1 MTFPCDEC
9 ESIFKEKRNLMQHM
23 KTRHGLKKFKCNF
36 CDYRSNDRKT
46 LKRHEN
52 NKHNDELFKCL
63 QCDYRSARKD
73 MLKRHIHAIHMEK
86 NIRCDQCEYVTDS
99 NNKLKRHVHVKHEV
113 KTCNECEFS
122 TTSLHKLKNHKKTQ
136 HPPDDFYE
144 EQAFKK
150 ALYNK
155 IWRVRGVQ
163 DLMEGLKVY
172 KPKIQNTLR
181 DYMKEK
187 DRGAK
192 WSLGVLVE
200 MVKTNWNGDIIE
212 TIYPGFR
219 TNPFLQLAMF
229 NFDQYYGDAVN
240 KIQDKLIAFHE
251 NGSGWVLKNVHNIS
265 INIAVYE
272 PTLGNTKEY
281 EEDMLK
287 EYEEDMLIEDVNM
300 L

>member
-1 MTFPCDEC
+1 MTFPCEEC
-9 ESIFKEKRNLMQHM
+9 NSVFKEKRNLVQHM
-23 KTRHGLKKFKCNF
+23 KNRHGLKKFKCNF

-46 LKRHEN
+46 LKGHEN
-52 NKHNDELFKCL
+52 NKHKHELFKCL

-73 MLKRHIHAIHMEK
+73 MLERHIRAIHVEK

-192 WSLGVLVE
+192 WNLGVLVE
-200 MVKTNWNGDIIE
+200 MIKTNWEGAITD
-212 TIYPGFR
+212 TIQPGFK
-219 TNPFLQLAMF
+219 TSAILQLAMY
-229 NFDQYYGDAVN
+229 NFDHTYSNAVD
-240 KIQDKLIAFHE
+240 KIQDKLIAFNEH
-251 NGSGWVLKNVHNIS
+251 GSGWVLNNVLNIS
-265 INIAVYE
+265 IDIAVYE

-281 EEDMLK
+281 EEDMRK
-287 EYEEDMLIEDVNM
+287 EYEEDMLIDDVNM

>member
-9 ESIFKEKRNLMQHM
+9 DSIFKEKRNLMQHM
-23 KTRHGLKKFKCNF
+23 KTRHGLKKFKCIF

-144 EQAFKK
+144 EHAFKK
-150 ALYNK
+150 ALYK
-155 IWRVRGVQ
+155 KTWRLRGVR

-187 DRGAK
+187 ERGAK
-192 WSLGVLVE
+192 WNLGVSVE
-200 MVKTNWNGDIIE
+200 MRKTNWKGDIID
-212 TIYPGFR
+212 IIHPGFK
-219 TNPFLQLAMF
+219 TPALLQLAMYD
-229 NFDQYYGDAVN
+229 FDQRYENAVN
-240 KIQDKLIAFHE
+240 IIQDKLIAFNE

-265 INIAVYE
+265 IDIAVYE
-272 PTLGNTKEY
+272 PTLRDTKEY
-281 EEDMLK
+281 EEDLFNAND
-287 EYEEDMLIEDVNM
+287 DMI
-300 L
+300 

>member
-1 MTFPCDEC
+1 MTFPCEEC
-9 ESIFKEKRNLMQHM
+9 NSVFKEKRNLVQHM
-23 KTRHGLKKFKCNF
+23 KNRHGLKKFKCNF

-46 LKRHEN
+46 LKGHEN
-52 NKHNDELFKCL
+52 NKHKHELFKCL

-73 MLKRHIHAIHMEK
+73 MLERHIRAIHVEK

-99 NNKLKRHVHVKHEV
+99 NNKLKRHMHVKHEV

-200 MVKTNWNGDIIE
+200 MVKTNWKGDIIE
-212 TIYPGFR
+212 SIYPGFR

-240 KIQDKLIAFHE
+240 KIQDKLIAFNE
-251 NGSGWVLKNVHNIS
+251 KGSGWVLKNVHNIS

-272 PTLGNTKEY
+272 PTLGNTEED
-281 EEDMLK
+281 EEDMLR
-287 EYEEDMLIEDVNM
+287 DDLSMI
-300 L
+300 

>member
-1 MTFPCDEC
+1 
-9 ESIFKEKRNLMQHM
+9 MQHM
-23 KTRHGLKKFKCNF
+23 KNRHGLKKFKCNF

-46 LKRHEN
+46 LKGHEN
-52 NKHNDELFKCL
+52 NKHKHELFKCL

-73 MLKRHIHAIHMEK
+73 MLERHIRAIHVEK

-192 WSLGVLVE
+192 WNLG
-200 MVKTNWNGDIIE
+200 
-212 TIYPGFR
+212 GF
-219 TNPFLQLAMF
+219 
-229 NFDQYYGDAVN
+229 
-240 KIQDKLIAFHE
+240 
-251 NGSGWVLKNVHNIS
+251 S
-265 INIAVYE
+265 
-272 PTLGNTKEY
+272 
-281 EEDMLK
+281 
-287 EYEEDMLIEDVNM
+287 
-300 L
+300 

>member
-1 MTFPCDEC
+1 
-9 ESIFKEKRNLMQHM
+9 MQHM
-23 KTRHGLKKFKCNF
+23 KNRHGLKRFKCNF
-36 CDYRSNDRKT
+36 CNYRSNDRKN

-52 NKHNDELFKCL
+52 NNHKHELFKCL
-63 QCDYRSARKD
+63 QCEYRSARKD
-73 MLKRHIHAIHMEK
+73 MLKRHIRAIHVEK
-86 NIRCDQCEYVTDS
+86 NIKCDQCEYVTDS

-122 TTSLHKLKNHKKTQ
+122 TTSLHKLKNHKKRQ

-181 DYMKEK
+181 DYMREK

-200 MVKTNWNGDIIE
+200 MVKTNWEGAIIE
-212 TIYPGFR
+212 TIHPGFK
-219 TNPFLQLAMF
+219 TYPILQLAMY
-229 NFDQYYGDAVN
+229 NFDQNYGNAVN
-240 KIQDKLIAFHE
+240 AIQDKLIAFNE
-251 NGSGWVLKNVHNIS
+251 KGSGWVLKNVHNIS

-272 PTLGNTKEY
+272 PTLNDTKEY
-281 EEDMLK
+281 EEDLLNAND
-287 EYEEDMLIEDVNM
+287 DMI
-300 L
+300 

>member
-46 LKRHEN
+46 LKGHEN
-52 NKHNDELFKCL
+52 NKHKHELFKCL
-63 QCDYRSARKD
+63 QCEYRSARKD
-73 MLKRHIHAIHMEK
+73 MLKRHIRANHVEK
-86 NIRCDQCEYVTDS
+86 NVKCDQCEYVTDS

-187 DRGAK
+187 NRGAK

-200 MVKTNWNGDIIE
+200 MVKTNWKGDIIE
-212 TIYPGFR
+212 SIYPGFR

-240 KIQDKLIAFHE
+240 KIQDKLIAFNE
-251 NGSGWVLKNVHNIS
+251 KGSGWVLKNVHNIS

-272 PTLGNTKEY
+272 PTLGNTEED
-281 EEDMLK
+281 EEDMLRDDL
-287 EYEEDMLIEDVNM
+287 DMI
-300 L
+300 

>member
-9 ESIFKEKRNLMQHM
+9 ESIFNEKRNLMQHM
-23 KTRHGLKKFKCNF
+23 KNRHGLKKFKCNF

-46 LKRHEN
+46 LKGHEN
-52 NKHNDELFKCL
+52 DKHKHELFKCL
-63 QCDYRSARKD
+63 QCDYKSARKD
-73 MLKRHIHAIHMEK
+73 KLKRHIRAIHVEK
-86 NIRCDQCEYVTDS
+86 NIKCDQCEYVTDS
-99 NNKLKRHVHVKHEV
+99 NNNLKRHVHVKHEV

-144 EQAFKK
+144 QSAFGKT
-150 ALYNK
+150 LYNK
-155 IWRVRGVQ
+155 IWRLRGMG
-163 DLMEGLKVY
+163 DLLVALKAY

-200 MVKTNWNGDIIE
+200 MVQLDREGAIVE
-212 TIYPGFR
+212 TIQPGFR
-219 TNPFLQLAMF
+219 TNPFLQYGMYD
-229 NFDQYYGDAVN
+229 FDHNYGNAVN
-240 KIQDKLIAFHE
+240 KLQDKVIAFNE
-251 NGSGWVLKNVHNIS
+251 NGSGWVLKNVLNIS

-272 PTLGNTKEY
+272 PTVRDTKED
-281 EEDMLK
+281 EEDSDND
-287 EYEEDMLIEDVNM
+287 DMI
-300 L
+300 

>member
-9 ESIFKEKRNLMQHM
+9 DSIFKEKRNLMQHM

-46 LKRHEN
+46 LKGHEN
-52 NKHNDELFKCL
+52 NKHKHELFKCL

-73 MLKRHIHAIHMEK
+73 MLERHIRAIHVEK

-200 MVKTNWNGDIIE
+200 MVKTNWKGDIIE
-212 TIYPGFR
+212 SIYPGFR

-240 KIQDKLIAFHE
+240 KIQDKLIAFNE
-251 NGSGWVLKNVHNIS
+251 KGSGWVLKNVHNIS

-272 PTLGNTKEY
+272 PTLGNTKED
-281 EEDMLK
+281 EEDMLN
-287 EYEEDMLIEDVNM
+287 DDLNM
-300 L
+300 I

>member
-1 MTFPCDEC
+1 MTFPCEEC
-9 ESIFKEKRNLMQHM
+9 NSVFKEKRNLVQHM
-23 KTRHGLKKFKCNF
+23 KNRHGLKKFKCNF

-46 LKRHEN
+46 LKGHEN
-52 NKHNDELFKCL
+52 NKHKHELFKCL

-73 MLKRHIHAIHMEK
+73 MLERHIRAIHVEK

-113 KTCNECEFS
+113 KSCNECEFN

-200 MVKTNWNGDIIE
+200 MVKTNWKGDIIE
-212 TIYPGFR
+212 SIYPGFR

-240 KIQDKLIAFHE
+240 KIQDKLIAFNE
-251 NGSGWVLKNVHNIS
+251 KGSGWVLKNVHNIS

-272 PTLGNTKEY
+272 PTLGNTEED
-281 EEDMLK
+281 EEDMLR
-287 EYEEDMLIEDVNM
+287 DDLNM
-300 L
+300 I

>member
-9 ESIFKEKRNLMQHM
+9 DSIFKEKRNLMQHM

-46 LKRHEN
+46 LKGHEN
-52 NKHNDELFKCL
+52 NKHKHELFKCL
-63 QCDYRSARKD
+63 QCEYRSARKD
-73 MLKRHIHAIHMEK
+73 MLKRHIRAIHEEK
-86 NIRCDQCEYVTDS
+86 NIKCDQCEYVTDS

-200 MVKTNWNGDIIE
+200 MVKTNWKGDIIE
-212 TIYPGFR
+212 NIYPGFR
-219 TNPFLQLAMF
+219 TYPFLQLAMF

-240 KIQDKLIAFHE
+240 KIQDKLIAFNE
-251 NGSGWVLKNVHNIS
+251 KGSGWVLKNVHNIS

-272 PTLGNTKEY
+272 PTLGNTEED
-281 EEDMLK
+281 EEDMLR
-287 EYEEDMLIEDVNM
+287 DDLSMI
-300 L
+300 

>member
-1 MTFPCDEC
+1 MEY
-9 ESIFKEKRNLMQHM
+9 M

-36 CDYRSNDRKT
+36 CDYRSNDQKT
-46 LKRHEN
+46 LKGHEN
-52 NKHNDELFKCL
+52 NKHKHELFKCL

-73 MLKRHIHAIHMEK
+73 MLKRHIRAIHVEK
-86 NIRCDQCEYVTDS
+86 NVKCDQCEYVTDS

-155 IWRVRGVQ
+155 IWRVRGMQ
-163 DLMEGLKVY
+163 DLMEVLKVY
-172 KPKIQNTLR
+172 KPKIHNTLR

-200 MVKTNWNGDIIE
+200 MVKTNWKGDIIE
-212 TIYPGFR
+212 NIHPGFR

-240 KIQDKLIAFHE
+240 KIQDKLIAFNE
-251 NGSGWVLKNVHNIS
+251 KGSGWVLKNVHNIS

-272 PTLGNTKEY
+272 PTLGNTKED
-281 EEDMLK
+281 EEDMLN
-287 EYEEDMLIEDVNM
+287 DDLNM
-300 L
+300 I

>member
-1 MTFPCDEC
+1 
-9 ESIFKEKRNLMQHM
+9 M
-23 KTRHGLKKFKCNF
+23 KNRHGLKKFKCNF

-200 MVKTNWNGDIIE
+200 MVKTNWKGDIIE
-212 TIYPGFR
+212 SIYPGFR

-240 KIQDKLIAFHE
+240 KIQDKLIAFNE
-251 NGSGWVLKNVHNIS
+251 KGSGWVLKNVHNIS

-272 PTLGNTKEY
+272 PTLGNTEED
-281 EEDMLK
+281 EEDMLRDDL
-287 EYEEDMLIEDVNM
+287 DMI
-300 L
+300 

>member
-1 MTFPCDEC
+1 
-9 ESIFKEKRNLMQHM
+9 M

-46 LKRHEN
+46 LKGHEN
-52 NKHNDELFKCL
+52 NKHKHELFKCL

-73 MLKRHIHAIHMEK
+73 MLERHIRAIHVEK

-200 MVKTNWNGDIIE
+200 MVKTNWKGDIIE
-212 TIYPGFR
+212 SIYPGFR

-240 KIQDKLIAFHE
+240 KIQDKLIAFNE
-251 NGSGWVLKNVHNIS
+251 KGSGWVLKNVHNIS

-281 EEDMLK
+281 EEDMLNDDV
-287 EYEEDMLIEDVNM
+287 DML
-300 L
+300 